1 MKVKMR
7 KGYLILYA
15 ILFLALLYRSFL
27 SVELTDEVHG
37 IASIYNIYLGKKP
50 FMTSW
55 DYHTGWCLLAPLF
68 SLFHMVSPEFEGI
81 VLFFR
86 IVYLL
91 FTVVCA
97 GIISWMLYRKEQ
109 NPWIWYFV
117 FPCNMFCSDFYFS
130 DQL

>member
-1 MKVKMR
+1 MKLKMR
-7 KGYLILYA
+7 KGYLILYG

-86 IVYLL
+86 IVY
-91 FTVVCA
+91 
-97 GIISWMLYRKEQ
+97 
-109 NPWIWYFV
+109 
-117 FPCNMFCSDFYFS
+117 PCV
-130 DQL
+130 LG

>member
-68 SLFHMVSPEFEGI
+68 RYSIWFPRNLRELFCFSVSYI
-81 VLFFR
+81 C
-86 IVYLL
+86 YL
-91 FTVVCA
+91 
-97 GIISWMLYRKEQ
+97 Q
-109 NPWIWYFV
+109 
-117 FPCNMFCSDFYFS
+117 
-130 DQL
+130 

>member
-37 IASIYNIYLGKKP
+37 IASIYNIYLGKKR

-55 DYHTGWCLLAPLF
+55 D
-68 SLFHMVSPEFEGI
+68 
-81 VLFFR
+81 
-86 IVYLL
+86 
-91 FTVVCA
+91 
-97 GIISWMLYRKEQ
+97 
-109 NPWIWYFV
+109 
-117 FPCNMFCSDFYFS
+117 
-130 DQL
+130 